1 MDFKEAKIDGVNII
15 YDESVIY
22 TQKEWLK
29 LSTDDAS
36 QDIDGVHGR
45 IVSPSLARFRV
56 ITLSWYIDRAF
67 SWEQEKIE
75 HLRRLF
81 ALQDDDLFEVQDKE
95 LYIKDLF
102 NNEWILGVK
111 VKEPLEVVEGDEN
124 FYWQYWK
131 WRVVLEST
139 KTPIYKSK
147 TQNIIEWQA
156 GKVWWWKLWV
166 KLGKAMNE
174 SSAIIQANT
183 TSTKTPVKFVIK
195 ATGNITSPITIRNII
210 TNDFFALNIWAVNGD
225 EIIIDGDKYLAT
237 KNGVNVIINKVAWS
251 VWPRI
256 KWNNQFTVYD
266 WLQNKNFTI
275 KVYFH
280 NSML

>member
-29 LSTDDAS
+29 LSTDDES

-81 ALQDDDLFEVQDKE
+81 ALQDDDLFEIQGKE

-102 NNEWILGVK
+102 DNEWILGVK

-147 TQNIIEWQA
+147 NQNILEGQA
-156 GKVWWWKLWV
+156 GKIGGWKLWI
-166 KLGKAMNE
+166 KLWKAMNE

-225 EIIIDGDKYLAT
+225 EIVIDGEKYLVT
-237 KNGVNVIINKVAWS
+237 KNGVNVITNKVIGS
-251 VWPRI
+251 IWPRI

-266 WLQNKNFTI
+266 WLQNKNFTV